1 MELHLSHK
9 SHAVMLK
16 RNFTSFKAAED
27 VRDEESK
34 GIVVTK
40 PTTSLIPDSFN
51 WDISDSAAKISSTR
65 SSSDTFFSSAFVFN
79 SYTLHIEADLT
90 AGRVLRVFLVLDHVE
105 TGATDGEDQ
114 INISDWR
121 LRCGS
126 KSCKVPRESK
136 ISKGSAYAW
145 PLYIPEASALVVN
158 DGISLSVS
166 AHLRQATDDP
176 V

>member
-1 MELHLSHK
+1 
-9 SHAVMLK
+9 MLK

-34 GIVVTK
+34 GIVTK
-40 PTTSLIPDSFN
+40 PTTSLLPDSFD
-51 WDISDSAAKISSTR
+51 WDISDSAAKISSTCN
-65 SSSDTFFSSAFVFN
+65 SSDTFFSSAFVFN

-114 INISDWR
+114 MDISGWQ
-121 LRCGS
+121 LNCGS

-158 DGISLSVS
+158 DSINLSVS
-166 AHLRQATDDP
+166 KNQDMPLTTPCA
-176 V
+176 